1 MAKLYYDLIKANM
14 WTYEKVGS
22 AWKEQTI
29 ALFATDVVNGKLKE
43 EKFEQ
48 YTGINYAEYTARLI
62 Q

>member
-29 ALFATDVVNGKLKE
+29 ALFAADVANGKLKE

-48 YTGINYAEYTARLI
+48 YTGISYAEYIA
-62 Q
+62 